1 MKTTVSDKWVY
12 YTADN
17 FKSFLGNS
25 FGKWMFYFDNP
36 DYAEQ
41 ICTVAVRDG
50 VTKRAKH
57 ANASQGIGGFYT
69 TADNY
74 TEHRTIIAYMLRN
87 NLIRRAANG
96 KYFDIAF
103 KYELADDEA
112 STPTLPRT
120 SLRLSDFIDLSDG
133 TFKPVRIQQC
143 LC

>member
-17 FKSFLGNS
+17 FKGFLGNS

-36 DYAEQ
+36 DYAER
-41 ICTVAVRDG
+41 ICTVAVCDG

-69 TADNY
+69 DADNY
-74 TEHRTIIAYMLRN
+74 AEHRAIIDYMLRN

-120 SLRLSDFIDLSDG
+120 PLRLSDFIDLSDG
-133 TFKPVRIQQC
+133 TFKPVRIQQR